1 LTLKVHMYYKL
12 LLGIIHN
19 LVSWNEVQNHCLYER
34 KPNIYDPDSVFWMNL
49 YKFPKIIKNNVS
61 K

>member
-1 LTLKVHMYYKL
+1 MYYKL